1 MTRNLTLHYDRMMLL
16 LDPNISGPSLGAPEV
31 EVVNYPDGRFA
42 VQFNGATLGFKVF
55 DKIQTVQPGA
65 IVDNKRLS
73 AVLEQVKAHQATYPA
88 RQQRG
93 HVARQR
99 PPNNLEAPGL
109 PSKGRGPTP
118 QLYHGSSLIHRCLL
132 GIPSGNPDAT
142 CYVGDHRARGEGG
155 FLRDREIYPD
165 ASRDADS
172 AFAECRKP
180 TSCDRLPVHRSE
192 SPTGYSSAGCSPA
205 EPASASPVTVNSS
218 SIAIRRGNQIAAQP
232 HCREAVQV
240 ALVVS
245 AANASV
251 ISTLRAGCHFYLAP
265 TPLLRAIPR
274 DACRDEG
281 PSQQCRPRLRR
292 VEQRAVER
300 TCQMTRD

>member
-1 MTRNLTLHYDRMMLL
+1 MPPATSATT
-16 LDPNISGPSLGAPEV
+16 AP
-31 EVVNYPDGRFA
+31 
-42 VQFNGATLGFKVF
+42 
-55 DKIQTVQPGA
+55 
-65 IVDNKRLS
+65 
-73 AVLEQVKAHQATYPA
+73 
-88 RQQRG
+88 
-93 HVARQR
+93 
-99 PPNNLEAPGL
+99 
-109 PSKGRGPTP
+109 
-118 QLYHGSSLIHRCLL
+118 
-132 GIPSGNPDAT
+132 
-142 CYVGDHRARGEGG
+142 RGEGG

-251 ISTLRAGCHFYLAP
+251 I
-265 TPLLRAIPR
+265 
-274 DACRDEG
+274 
-281 PSQQCRPRLRR
+281 
-292 VEQRAVER
+292 
-300 TCQMTRD
+300 

>member
-1 MTRNLTLHYDRMMLL
+1 M
-16 LDPNISGPSLGAPEV
+16 
-31 EVVNYPDGRFA
+31 VNYPDGRFA

-118 QLYHGSSLIHRCLL
+118 QRYHGSSLIHRCLL

-281 PSQQCRPRLRR
+281 RPNNVDHASGGSNKGLSK
-292 VEQRAVER
+292 ELAK
-300 TCQMTRD
+300 